1 MGPRSALA
9 RALVEKLTYA
19 LNSTC
24 VPLKEVSIMGLK
36 SRKCA
41 VVFAIVSVVGL
52 YAAAAYRVEMARHQ
66 PYSAASCSLAHCVPH
81 TATLSALR

>member
-1 MGPRSALA
+1 MTLR
-9 RALVEKLTYA
+9 
-19 LNSTC
+19 
-24 VPLKEVSIMGLK
+24 

-41 VVFAIVSVVGL
+41 TVFAIAAVVGL
-52 YAAAAYRVEMARHQ
+52 YAAAAYRVEQVRNQ

>member
-1 MGPRSALA
+1 
-9 RALVEKLTYA
+9 
-19 LNSTC
+19 
-24 VPLKEVSIMGLK
+24 MGLK

-41 VVFAIVSVVGL
+41 VICAIAVVVGL
-52 YAAAAYRVEMARHQ
+52 YAAAAYRVEQARHQ

>member
-1 MGPRSALA
+1 
-9 RALVEKLTYA
+9 
-19 LNSTC
+19 
-24 VPLKEVSIMGLK
+24 MGLK

-41 VVFAIVSVVGL
+41 VVFAIASVIGL
-52 YAAAAYRVEMARHQ
+52 YAAAAYRVEQARHQ